1 LRLILKLSCL
11 CLFGL
16 LASPLAAQPG
26 LPPPPAVRA
35 GSLNVVL
42 DPAAVSFLPID
53 TEELREGLCSGRP
66 AVDNWGALSPR
77 GECNVS
83 VAPPPD
89 IPLEVDSAAQK
100 GSSIRVSLH
109 PGGGEIWQG
118 SSPVDTACGLW
129 DLAMILEPDAAQ
141 PASGLDLET
150 SGVTSQESPAQ
161 GVFAG
166 VVKLAV
172 RYRFVNRTRSASLE
186 LPAVVSLELSGHWA
200 AAPAGTSLGP
210 GASNLMLFTG
220 VSGGV
225 SGGQWASAPACG
237 TWGGTRCQVCFTPG
251 PDVIPAL
258 NGDH

>member
-1 LRLILKLSCL
+1 MRLILKLSCL
-11 CLFGL
+11 CLLGL
-16 LASPLAAQPG
+16 PSSPLAAQPG
-26 LPPPPAVRA
+26 AVPPVIQT
-35 GSLNVVL
+35 GSVDVVL

-53 TEELREGLCSGRP
+53 GEELRASLCSGRP
-66 AVDNWGALSPR
+66 PVNHWGTLAPR

-89 IPLEVDSAAQK
+89 FPVEVDSAVQR
-100 GSSIRVSLH
+100 GSSIRVFLH
-109 PGGGEIWQG
+109 PGGAEIWRG
-118 SSPVDTACGLW
+118 SAPVDTPCGLW
-129 DLAMILEPDAAQ
+129 DLSLIVDSDAAQ
-141 PASGLDLET
+141 PASELDLET
-150 SGVTSQESPAQ
+150 SGVTSEESPAQ

-166 VVKLAV
+166 VMKLAV
-172 RYRFVNRTRSASLE
+172 RYRFFNRAKGAFLE
-186 LPAVVSLELSGHWA
+186 LPTVVSLELSGHWA

-210 GASNLMLFTG
+210 GASNLTLFTG

-251 PDVIPAL
+251 PDVIPVL